1 MKYFPEN
8 VILVL
13 FTILVTINS
22 INTIPIDPIVLY
34 KKVPCAES
42 CVITFEDYIKNR
54 QTLIFDYYLQN
65 NDYVFEKSTNPGL
78 AVYVKK
84 NQKEMEIFYLRKPE
98 GPIHTEMTFVKSQLM
113 DK

>member
-22 INTIPIDPIVLY
+22 INTIPVDPIVLY

-78 AVYVKK
+78 AWTTYAGKAAANTVIKVTYTPGTNGADGAITVNFK
-84 NQKEMEIFYLRKPE
+84 
-98 GPIHTEMTFVKSQLM
+98 
-113 DK
+113 